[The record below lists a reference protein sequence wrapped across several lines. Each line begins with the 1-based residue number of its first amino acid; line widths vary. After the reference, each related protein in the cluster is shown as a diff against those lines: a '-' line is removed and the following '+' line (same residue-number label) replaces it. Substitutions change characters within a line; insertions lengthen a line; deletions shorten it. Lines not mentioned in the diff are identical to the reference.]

1 MLGEKLM
8 RLVRAV
14 AMVAG
19 FCITASAGIITYS
32 DSIANNN
39 FASASYTLDA
49 NNKKVITSSTFTDG
63 SSTLSG
69 LEVADRPNMFEPNSG
84 VMFLPPGE
92 DLISAEYDLSYLF
105 SLASNRT
112 VTDTGDISRAQTNPV
127 FGVDNENFKI
137 TLAFKDIS
145 GVTLDRV
152 DVTSLSSL
160 DLLPYLT
167 GLEGPDSV
175 LVENAFDTTGI
186 FLKTRI
192 RVGDVQFTADLSGY
206 DPVNNPDRNVLIDYN
221 VKEKLNAD
229 STVTLDFTPEPATF
243 GLFSLGLAGLIGLGR
258 KFRT

>member
-8 RLVRAV
+8 RLGRAV
-14 AMVAG
+14 AMVAR

-49 NNKKVITSSTFTDG
+49 NNKKAITSSFTDG

-92 DLISAEYDLSYLF
+92 DLISAEYDLSYAF
-105 SLASNRT
+105 SLASNRS
-112 VTDTGDISRAQTNPV
+112 VTDTGGDNPSRAQTNPV

-152 DVTSLSSL
+152 DVTFLSSL
-160 DLLPYLT
+160 DLMPYLL
-167 GLEGPDSV
+167 GLKGPDSI
-175 LVENAFDTTGI
+175 LVEDAFDTTGV

-192 RVGDVQFTADLSGY
+192 RVGDVQFNADLSGY
-206 DPVNNPDRNVLIDYN
+206 DTVPDRNVTIDYN
-221 VKEKLNAD
+221 VKEKLIAD
-229 STVTLDFTPEPATF
+229 STVTLDFVPEPATF
-243 GLFSLGLAGLIGLGR
+243 GLLSLGLAALVGLGR
-258 KFRT
+258 KFKT

>member
-1 MLGEKLM
+1 M

-32 DSIANNN
+32 DSITNNN
-39 FASASYTLDA
+39 FANASYSLTA
-49 NNKKVITSSTFTDG
+49 SNTKVITSSSFSDG

-84 VMFLPPGE
+84 VVFLPPGN
-92 DLISAEYDLSYLF
+92 DLTSAEYDLSYAF
-105 SLASNRT
+105 SLASNRN
-112 VTDTGDISRAQTNPV
+112 VTDTGEGSPSKAQTNPV
-127 FGVDNENFKI
+127 FGVDNESLKI
-137 TLAFKDIS
+137 TLAFKDIN

-206 DPVNNPDRNVLIDYN
+206 DPANNPDRNVTIDYN
-221 VKEKLNAD
+221 VKEKLNAT
-229 STVTLDFTPEPATF
+229 SSVTLDFTPEPATF
-243 GLFSLGLAGLIGLGR
+243 GLLSLGLAGLIGLGR
-258 KFRT
+258 KFKT

>member
-1 MLGEKLM
+1 M

-14 AMVAG
+14 AIVAG

-32 DSIANNN
+32 DSITNNN

-92 DLISAEYDLSYLF
+92 DLISAEYDLSYAF
-105 SLASNRT
+105 SLASNRS
-112 VTDTGDISRAQTNPV
+112 VTDTGGDNPSRAQTNPV

-175 LVENAFDTTGI
+175 LVENAFDTTGV

-206 DPVNNPDRNVLIDYN
+206 DPVNNPDRNVTIDYN
-221 VKEKLNAD
+221 VKEKLIAD
-229 STVTLDFTPEPATF
+229 STVTLDFVPEPATF
-243 GLFSLGLAGLIGLGR
+243 GLLSLGLAALVGLGR
-258 KFRT
+258 KFKT

>member
-8 RLVRAV
+8 RLGRAV
-14 AMVAG
+14 AMVAR

-49 NNKKVITSSTFTDG
+49 NNKKKITSSFTDG

-92 DLISAEYDLSYLF
+92 DLTSAEYDLSYAF

-127 FGVDNENFKI
+127 FW
-137 TLAFKDIS
+137 
-145 GVTLDRV
+145 
-152 DVTSLSSL
+152 
-160 DLLPYLT
+160 
-167 GLEGPDSV
+167 
-175 LVENAFDTTGI
+175 
-186 FLKTRI
+186 
-192 RVGDVQFTADLSGY
+192 
-206 DPVNNPDRNVLIDYN
+206 
-221 VKEKLNAD
+221 
-229 STVTLDFTPEPATF
+229 
-243 GLFSLGLAGLIGLGR
+243 GR
-258 KFRT
+258 Q